1 MEANSE
7 LQRYTMLASFFLP
20 EGILDWFDVVRMEE
34 TDKDK
39 PAHELDVLYPKV
51 LHIYLDVSVQFS
63 HPFSR
68 DADKQGHLAMLQN
81 QTGLKF

>member
-34 TDKDK
+34 TDNDK

-51 LHIYLDVSVQFS
+51 LHIL
-63 HPFSR
+63 P
-68 DADKQGHLAMLQN
+68 
-81 QTGLKF
+81 

>member
-34 TDKDK
+34 TFNSL
-39 PAHELDVLYPKV
+39 PLP
-51 LHIYLDVSVQFS
+51 
-63 HPFSR
+63 
-68 DADKQGHLAMLQN
+68 
-81 QTGLKF
+81 